1 MSTPTGQSRLQPLHD
16 RHRSSASATSADRHP
31 SWITCAVRHLE
42 QQPGAAA
49 GGVHLLARGPEA
61 RAHHP
66 AVRGDALA
74 DAQAAAGGAGEA
86 AAVVGEREL
95 RGVADRRQPDE
106 HAQVVVQL
114 RGPHHAVRVEPAVGV
129 PDALEL
135 LERPDD
141 RRRVHPGQ
149 QLGAGGAV
157 AVLARQRPA
166 VRDGEVRRVFQE
178 RPEVRDPGPRREVEV
193 DPHVQAAVAEV
204 PVVDAAAAVPGEH
217 GVELPQVGAEPLRR
231 HRGVLPARPGLAAVG
246 RAGEDP
252 GAVLPD
258 PPQRLHPRRLA
269 HHQRRDRVRRHRGR
283 DGLRGGVRLG
293 PGRAAGLDV
302 EPAAA
307 LGQLPATRSPPDSTR
322 AARRSA
328 RRPSPRSSAGP
339 ARGRPSRGRPR
350 CRRPGS
356 RARPAPARAA
366 TRPAGPS
373 PRSAPRTCPRSR
385 PAPWPGRPD
394 RAAAGPGCSPRRGG

>member
-31 SWITCAVRHLE
+31 SPITCPFAISNSNRARPRVE
-42 QQPGAAA
+42 CISSPG
-49 GGVHLLARGPEA
+49 GPEA

-86 AAVVGEREL
+86 APVVGEREL

-135 LERPDD
+135 LERLDD

-157 AVLARQRPA
+157 AVLARERPA

-178 RPEVRDPGPRREVEV
+178 RPEVRDPGPRRQVEV

-204 PVVDAAAAVPGEH
+204 PVVDAAPTVPVTGRCRTPAGRRRTAPAAP
-217 GVELPQVGAEPLRR
+217 RR
-231 HRGVLPARPGLAAVG
+231 PPSPARPRRR
-246 RAGEDP
+246 RA
-252 GAVLPD
+252 
-258 PPQRLHPRRLA
+258 
-269 HHQRRDRVRRHRGR
+269 
-283 DGLRGGVRLG
+283 
-293 PGRAAGLDV
+293 
-302 EPAAA
+302 
-307 LGQLPATRSPPDSTR
+307 
-322 AARRSA
+322 SA
-328 RRPSPRSSAGP
+328 
-339 ARGRPSRGRPR
+339 
-350 CRRPGS
+350 
-356 RARPAPARAA
+356 
-366 TRPAGPS
+366 
-373 PRSAPRTCPRSR
+373 
-385 PAPWPGRPD
+385 
-394 RAAAGPGCSPRRGG
+394 